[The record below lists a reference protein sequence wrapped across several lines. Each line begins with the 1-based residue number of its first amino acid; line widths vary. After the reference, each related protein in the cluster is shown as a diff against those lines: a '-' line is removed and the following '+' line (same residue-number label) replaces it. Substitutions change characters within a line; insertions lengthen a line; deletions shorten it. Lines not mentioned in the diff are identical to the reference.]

1 VIDDR
6 AWLAAWDEPDFDAI
20 RRLSADD
27 LDVTAVAAAIEPRHY
42 AGPDAAVQWLSE
54 LRERLRADWSATKLT
69 RLAADAIVVEG
80 ELRFNEQTTTGA
92 ERQAF
97 AVLMRLRDDKAR
109 WIGTFV
115 TLEAAREAW
124 KLGVGT

>member
-20 RRLSADD
+20 RKLSADD
-27 LDVTAVAAAIEPRHY
+27 LEVTAVTAAIEPRHY

-54 LRERLRADWSATKLT
+54 LRDRLGADWSATKLT
-69 RLAADAIVVEG
+69 RLSDDALVIEG
-80 ELRFNEQTTTGA
+80 ELRFLGPATTGA

-97 AVLMRLRDDKAR
+97 GVLMRVRDDKVH

-115 TLEAAREAW
+115 TLGAAREAW
-124 KLGVGT
+124 ELGVGS